1 MLGLRKVTEADADEI
16 NSNICKTSGCGWRK
30 RSIFWDLP
38 YWSTNLIRHNLD
50 VMHIEKN
57 VFENV
62 FNTVMNI
69 EGKTKDNIKARED
82 LAMFCRR
89 KELEKNANGK
99 YPKANY
105 TLDKNGKQ
113 AVCEWVKNLKFPDGY
128 VSNMGRCVDLKKYK
142 LFGMKSHDCHVF
154 MQRLIPLA
162 FRNLMPTNVW
172 EPLTELSLFFKDLTC
187 TKLKEEDMRRLE
199 LEIPE
204 ILCKLERIF
213 PPAFFDSMEHLPVH
227 LPYEARIVGPVQF
240 RWMYPYERY

>member
-16 NSNICKTSGCGWRK
+16 NSNICKTTGCGWRK
-30 RSIFWDLP
+30 RSIFWDFP

-82 LAMFCRR
+82 LVMFCRQ

-99 YPKANY
+99 YPKANC
-105 TLDKNGKQ
+105 TLDKIGKQ
-113 AVCEWVKNLKFPDGY
+113 VICEWVKNLQFPDGY

-154 MQRLIPLA
+154 MQWLILMA

-172 EPLTELSLFFKDLTC
+172 EPLTEL
-187 TKLKEEDMRRLE
+187 
-199 LEIPE
+199 E
-204 ILCKLERIF
+204 IL
-213 PPAFFDSMEHLPVH
+213 
-227 LPYEARIVGPVQF
+227 
-240 RWMYPYERY
+240 